1 MKKLSRILLL
11 SLLLALSFSTNAK
24 VLADDEAGS
33 EVVLRAPVYEYYPYR
48 ESFSYYK
55 GDKIWRSIET
65 GGHLYQGYI
74 RFTKLINDIINK
86 KTIYVYEGT
95 LNLVR

>member
-24 VLADDEAGS
+24 VLADDEAS
-33 EVVLRAPVYEYYPYR
+33 EVVLRAPVYEYYPHKEVFY
-48 ESFSYYK
+48 SYQGY
-55 GDKIWRSIET
+55 KIWRSIER

-74 RFTKLINDIINK
+74 KLTKFKNDIINK
-86 KTIYVYEGT
+86 NTIYIYEGT
-95 LNLVR
+95 LKLVR